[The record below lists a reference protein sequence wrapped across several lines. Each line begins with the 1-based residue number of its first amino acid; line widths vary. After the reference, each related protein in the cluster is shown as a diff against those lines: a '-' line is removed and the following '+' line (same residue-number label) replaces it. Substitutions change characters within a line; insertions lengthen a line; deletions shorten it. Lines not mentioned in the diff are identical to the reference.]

1 MHVNLNL
8 RSGNEKTGPIPVST
22 TSNETCPDTCPFM
35 NHGCYAENFRLG
47 AFWRKVSNGTAGVP
61 WDAFIEQVSAMPDNA
76 YGNIWRHNQAGDLPG
91 VNTTLDTGKLAQLV
105 QANAAAAMRGF
116 TYTHKPLRTAK
127 ERKAIADANAA
138 GFTINLSGNSPAHA
152 DTLADLQIG
161 PVVTV
166 LTFTPDRSRK
176 DEEVIAEMAREP
188 MHTPAGRRIVVCP
201 ATYRE
206 DVTCASCQLCQRA
219 ERKTIVGFP
228 AHGQSRAKASQAV
241 AAAA

>member
-1 MHVNLNL
+1 MQEETAMLNVNLNL

-35 NHGCYAENFRLG
+35 GNGCYAENFRLG
-47 AFWRKVSNGTAGVP
+47 SFWKRVSNGTAGVD
-61 WDAFIEQVSAMPDNA
+61 WSTFIVQVENMPDNA
-76 YGNIWRHNQAGDLPG
+76 YGNLWRHNQAGDLPG

-105 QANAAAAMRGF
+105 KANAKAGMRGF
-116 TYTHKPLRTAK
+116 TYTHKPLRSAK

-152 DTLADLQIG
+152 DTLADLDIA

-166 LTFTPDRSRK
+166 LPAD
-176 DEEVIAEMAREP
+176 VQGNAEL
-188 MHTPAGRRIVVCP
+188 HTPAGRRIVVCP
-201 ATYRE
+201 ATYRD

-228 AHGQSRAKASQAV
+228 AHGASRAKASQAV
-241 AAAA
+241 ANATA

>member
-22 TSNETCPDTCPFM
+22 SSNETCPDTCPFM
-35 NHGCYAENFRLG
+35 HNGCYAENFRLG
-47 AFWRKVSNGTAGVP
+47 AFWRKVSNGTAGVG
-61 WDAFIEQVSAMPDNA
+61 WQEFIVQVENMPDNA
-76 YGNIWRHNQAGDLPG
+76 YGNLWRHNQAGDMPG

-105 QANAAAAMRGF
+105 KANAAAGMRGF
-116 TYTHKPLRTAK
+116 TYTHKPLRSAK

-166 LTFTPDRSRK
+166 LPADVQGNA
-176 DEEVIAEMAREP
+176 DL
-188 MHTPAGRRIVVCP
+188 HTPAGRRIVVCP

-241 AAAA
+241 AQAT

>member
-8 RSGNEKTGPIPVST
+8 KSGNEKTGPIPVST

-35 NHGCYAENFRLG
+35 HNGCYAENFRLG
-47 AFWRKVSNGTAGVP
+47 AFWRKVSDGAAGVP
-61 WDAFIEQVSAMPDNA
+61 WSEFIAQVAAMPDNA

-91 VNTTLDTGKLAQLV
+91 VNTTLDTGKLAELV
-105 QANAAAAMRGF
+105 KANAEAGMRGF
-116 TYTHKPLRTAK
+116 TYTHKPLRRPA
-127 ERKAIADANAA
+127 ERKAVADANAN

-166 LTFTPDRSRK
+166 LPDTVQGNV
-176 DEEVIAEMAREP
+176 DL
-188 MHTPAGRRIVVCP
+188 HTPAGRRIVVCP
-201 ATYRE
+201 ATYR
-206 DVTCASCQLCQRA
+206 DDITCASCQLCQRA

-228 AHGQSRAKASQAV
+228 AHGQARAKASQAV

>member
-1 MHVNLNL
+1 MNVNLNL
-8 RSGNEKTGPIPVST
+8 KSGNEKTGPIPVST
-22 TSNETCPDTCPFM
+22 TSSETCWSGCAFM
-35 NHGCYAENFRLG
+35 GNGCYAENFRLG
-47 AFWRKVSNGTAGVP
+47 SFWKKVSNGTAGVD
-61 WDAFIEQVSAMPDNA
+61 WSTFVAQVAAMPDNA

-91 VNTTLDTGKLAQLV
+91 VNHSLDTGKLAELV
-105 QANAAAAMRGF
+105 KANAAAGMRGF

-166 LTFTPDRSRK
+166 LPDTAHGNA
-176 DEEVIAEMAREP
+176 DL
-188 MHTPAGRRIVVCP
+188 HTPAGRRIVVCP
-201 ATYRE
+201 ATYRD

>member
-1 MHVNLNL
+1 MNVNLNL
-8 RSGNEKTGPIPVST
+8 KSGNEKTGPIPVST
-22 TSNETCPDTCPFM
+22 SSNETCPDTCPFM
-35 NHGCYAENFRLG
+35 HNGCYAENFRLG

-61 WDAFIEQVSAMPDNA
+61 WSDFIAAVEAMPNNA
-76 YGNIWRHNQAGDLPG
+76 YGNLWRHNQAGDLPG
-91 VNTTLDTGKLAQLV
+91 VNHALDTVKLAELV
-105 QANAAAAMRGF
+105 RANARAGMRGF
-116 TYTHKPLRTAK
+116 TYTHKPLRRAA

-152 DTLADLQIG
+152 DTLAELHIG

-166 LTFTPDRSRK
+166 LPDTVQGNA
-176 DEEVIAEMAREP
+176 DL
-188 MHTPAGRRIVVCP
+188 HTPAGRRIVVCP
-201 ATYRE
+201 ATYRK

-219 ERKTIVGFP
+219 NRTTIVGFP